1 MHMHGWLSSELS
13 QAISV
18 SHDALA
24 RGIADRD
31 FLRFSFIVVK
41 RLRSTTTHNPEP
53 GIRFSDLV
61 AALVLIYGQRQ
72 IPLRMCLA
80 ALGFVRDKQRPSRLH
95 GHIMR
100 HR

>member
-1 MHMHGWLSSELS
+1 MTLLSSELS

-18 SHDALA
+18 SHDASA

-31 FLRFSFIVVK
+31 FSTFSFIVVK

-72 IPLRMCLA
+72 IPLRTDNMCLA
-80 ALGFVRDKQRPSRLH
+80 AVGFVHGKQRPSRLH
-95 GHIMR
+95 GHVMR